1 MAINELLT
9 DRVRE
14 ALDGTSKVKEKK
26 MFRGIA
32 FLVNSKLC
40 MSTGNE
46 ELMCR
51 IDPELYEEMI
61 EKEGVRPL
69 KMRGK
74 AIRGWIYIHE
84 DALKTKKN
92 LEYWVNLALE
102 FNKKAKSSKKKTSVK
117 KKK

>member
-14 ALDGTSKVKEKK
+14 AIGEVPRVKEKR

-32 FLVNSKLC
+32 FLVNNKLC
-40 MSTGNE
+40 MSVGNQ

-51 IDPELYEEMI
+51 IDPELYDACL
-61 EKEGVRPL
+61 EKEGIRAL

-74 AIRGWIYIHE
+74 AIKGWIYIHE
-84 DALKTKKN
+84 DALKTKRN
-92 LEYWVNLALE
+92 LQYWLNLALE
-102 FNKKAKSSKKKTSVK
+102 FNKKAKPSKKKK
-117 KKK
+117 

>member
-14 ALDGTSKVKEKK
+14 AISEIPKVKEKR

-32 FLVNSKLC
+32 FLVNNKLC
-40 MSTGNE
+40 MSVGNQ

-51 IDPELYEEMI
+51 IDPELYDELI
-61 EKEGVRPL
+61 EREGVRAL

-74 AIRGWIYIHE
+74 AIKGWIYIHE
-84 DALKTKKN
+84 EILQTKKN
-92 LEYWVNLALE
+92 LQYWIDLALE
-102 FNKKAKSSKKKTSVK
+102 FNKKAKASKKKK
-117 KKK
+117 